1 MKFLAR
7 LHRRRMA
14 AKHWDAEKA
23 RLLAFRT
30 PLNMRLLE
38 VMHLRHTR
46 KPTGEWS

>member
-1 MKFLAR
+1 MSIFAW

-14 AKHWDAEKA
+14 AKHWEAERAK
-23 RLLAFRT
+23 LMAFRT

-38 VMHLRHTR
+38 VMHLRHTH